1 MISVIGINVLAP
13 LRCWCH
19 RQYVV
24 NVWTVEYL
32 FREPHVDR
40 ATENTRMGDAN
51 DNPLF
56 NRASH
61 EFCCMCAFA
70 WAVRI
75 FFVAAHPWDCQIN
88 HDYVNCMCHKSKWIL
103 WTVCLDF
110 TDLTLWQ
117 LELPNHL
124 SHHKFV
130 RLLLPLVVSEVAYY
144 HSKEAGHYAP
154 HFDWGQLGNWW
165 REAFGGQME
174 SKDGTAT
181 PRQPKYPRATRHN
194 NQPTWTIQQL
204 SSCHRTCSRSMP

>member
-1 MISVIGINVLAP
+1 M
-13 LRCWCH
+13 
-19 RQYVV
+19 
-24 NVWTVEYL
+24 
-32 FREPHVDR
+32 
-40 ATENTRMGDAN
+40 
-51 DNPLF
+51 
-56 NRASH
+56 
-61 EFCCMCAFA
+61 
-70 WAVRI
+70 
-75 FFVAAHPWDCQIN
+75 
-88 HDYVNCMCHKSKWIL
+88 
-103 WTVCLDF
+103 DF

-181 PRQPKYPRATRHN
+181 LRVMKFGKLFPDLHTLWELPSE
-194 NQPTWTIQQL
+194 QL
-204 SSCHRTCSRSMP
+204 LCEQEQFCVQSSCVLNIYV